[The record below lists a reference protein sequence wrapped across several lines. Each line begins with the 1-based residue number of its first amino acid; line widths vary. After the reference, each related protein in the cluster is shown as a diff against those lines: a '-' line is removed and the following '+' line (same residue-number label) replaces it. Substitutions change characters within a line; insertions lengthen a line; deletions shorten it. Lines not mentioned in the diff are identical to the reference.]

1 MGAHLTIESEL
12 DRAWRRHGEAHRQAV
27 ADRDHFATETQDRFG
42 PVVAAA
48 VQRHVDVALGCL
60 LADDL
65 LDLDPAAERR
75 FHELLAL
82 ERAVLEIEAKI
93 ESGSVFFDPYN
104 EHGLFPMS
112 WWRNIMSLLSENPG
126 YMRVKNVEKFV
137 GMVKSA
143 DQRLPSGDA
152 GDGTAEHFWKRR
164 QELIE
169 FLGKAVELDEAVW
182 CDL

>member
-1 MGAHLTIESEL
+1 VGAHLTIESEL
-12 DRAWRRHGEAHRQAV
+12 SRSWEIHGEAHRQAV
-27 ADRDHFATETQDRFG
+27 ADRDRLRSETQDRLG
-42 PVVAAA
+42 PEVAAE
-48 VQRHVDVALGCL
+48 VQCRVDIALGRL

-65 LDLDPAAERR
+65 PDLDATAERR

-82 ERAVLEIEAKI
+82 ERAVMEIETRI
-93 ESGSVFFDPYN
+93 EDGSTFFDPYIG
-104 EHGLFPMS
+104 GLFPMS